1 VFGAPHLSKASR
13 CYGPDVAID
22 YRVLGPL
29 EAFDDGR
36 QLSLGG
42 PKQRAM
48 LASLLL
54 RATEVVP
61 VGRLIDDLWGDDPPE
76 SAANIIQGY
85 VSGLRHVI
93 GREAIAT
100 RGRGYLLHVEPSN
113 LDLRRFERLVDE
125 GGYALANGRPLEA
138 VEAFSKALSLWRG
151 PPFADISDEPFVVV
165 AAGRLDELRLAALEK
180 RIDADLACGRHGDVA
195 AELATL
201 VEEYPFR
208 ERFRAQH
215 MLALYRSERQT
226 DALASYQAARA
237 KLAEELGIDPSPAL
251 QSLEKSILDHHSSL
265 DLSVSGGERLPE
277 LSEPRRVVLV
287 AVLDG
292 SRLPTMLDLGA
303 ALVRDE
309 RFELVIARLVRDRG
323 ELAAETARLN
333 EGVAVLEQRGV
344 TARAAAFT
352 SQGPGE
358 DLVRL
363 SSEQDVVRDGL
374 PDTDVA
380 RVLSHAPCD
389 VALLV
394 GAGGLV
400 AGPVVVPFGGTE
412 HDWAAIELGAWYARA
427 RGLPLRLIGADA
439 FPDAGKRDAS
449 LLLFHASV
457 AIQRA
462 VGIATDPVLAA
473 PGGEGMVSAAS
484 GAGVLVVG
492 LSDRWQRE
500 GLGPLRLALVR
511 GAAQPTCVVRRG
523 LRPGGLAP
531 RESLTRFTWSVGPP
545 VS

>member
-1 VFGAPHLSKASR
+1 
-13 CYGPDVAID
+13 VAVD

-100 RGRGYLLHVEPSN
+100 RGRGYVLHVEPSN

-125 GGYALANGRPLEA
+125 GGGALANDRPLEA

-151 PPFADISDEPFVVV
+151 PPFADISDEPFVVL

-180 RIDADLACGRHGDVA
+180 RIDADLACGRHGEVA

-251 QSLEKSILDHHSSL
+251 QSLEKSILDHDSSL
-265 DLSVSGGERLPE
+265 DLSVSSGERLPE

-292 SRLPTMLDLGA
+292 SRLHMMLDLGA
-303 ALVRDE
+303 ALVRDG
-309 RFELVIARLVRDRG
+309 RFELVIARLVRDQG

-333 EGVAVLEQRGV
+333 DGVAALEKRGV

-352 SQGPGE
+352 SQRPGE

-363 SSEQDVVRDGL
+363 SSEQDVVLLIVDPPQAFVRDGL

-394 GAGGLV
+394 GAGGLA

-412 HDWAAIELGAWYARA
+412 HDWAAIELGAWYARG

-473 PGGEGMVSAAS
+473 PGGEGMLSAAE

>member
-1 VFGAPHLSKASR
+1 M
-13 CYGPDVAID
+13 AID

-125 GGYALANGRPLEA
+125 GGDALANDRPLEA
-138 VEAFSKALSLWRG
+138 VEAFSEALSLWRG
-151 PPFADISDEPFVVV
+151 PPFADISDEPFVVL

-180 RIDADLACGRHGDVA
+180 RIDADLACGRHGEVA

-251 QSLEKSILDHHSSL
+251 QSLEKSILDHDSSL
-265 DLSVSGGERLPE
+265 DLSVSGGEHLP
-277 LSEPRRVVLV
+277 
-287 AVLDG
+287 
-292 SRLPTMLDLGA
+292 
-303 ALVRDE
+303 
-309 RFELVIARLVRDRG
+309 
-323 ELAAETARLN
+323 
-333 EGVAVLEQRGV
+333 
-344 TARAAAFT
+344 
-352 SQGPGE
+352 
-358 DLVRL
+358 
-363 SSEQDVVRDGL
+363 
-374 PDTDVA
+374 
-380 RVLSHAPCD
+380 
-389 VALLV
+389 
-394 GAGGLV
+394 
-400 AGPVVVPFGGTE
+400 
-412 HDWAAIELGAWYARA
+412 
-427 RGLPLRLIGADA
+427 
-439 FPDAGKRDAS
+439 
-449 LLLFHASV
+449 
-457 AIQRA
+457 
-462 VGIATDPVLAA
+462 
-473 PGGEGMVSAAS
+473 AS
-484 GAGVLVVG
+484 G
-492 LSDRWQRE
+492 
-500 GLGPLRLALVR
+500 
-511 GAAQPTCVVRRG
+511 C
-523 LRPGGLAP
+523 
-531 RESLTRFTWSVGPP
+531 
-545 VS
+545 